1 MSSADEAY
9 ECGKAYEQA
18 YRGCGQCVLAAL
30 QDTFDLKDD
39 NVFKA
44 ATGLAGGGGL
54 SGDSGCGAYVGSI
67 MMLSYLAGRPR
78 DDFEDRTGGAMRTFR
93 LVQRLRDRFIE
104 EYGSV
109 RCREIQHR
117 IFGRPFYLM
126 DKDDS
131 RKFDEAG
138 GHTDK
143 CPDVVGNAARW
154 TAELIEE
161 EHLAGR

>member
-1 MSSADEAY
+1 VETADRAHELGR
-9 ECGKAYEQA
+9 EYEQR
-18 YRGCGQCVLAAL
+18 YMGCGQCVLAAL
-30 QDTFDLKDD
+30 QDAFDVRDD
-39 NVFKA
+39 AVFKA

-54 SGDSGCGAYVGSI
+54 SGDAGCGAYVGSI

-93 LVQRLRDRFIE
+93 LVQRLRDRFIQ

-117 IFGRPFYLM
+117 IFGRPYYLM
-126 DKDDS
+126 DMDDLN
-131 RKFDEAG
+131 KFDAAG

-143 CPDVVGNAARW
+143 CPEVVGKAARW

-161 EHLAGR
+161 AGLGDS